1 MNLTDTLDLGT
12 AQALIR
18 DGLYEPAQ
26 RILDALNQRQPS
38 MAYRSALDFI
48 RRKTQRADA
57 TASATSP
64 DITGRQR
71 ILFVT
76 AGFKGPTPGGGIATC
91 FHSMVHTLAST
102 TQHEVSVVY
111 LAHPY
116 YASGTHDSWKA
127 HFQDTLGV
135 AFFAI
140 PVERKNYGSL
150 EMQRSAAVADHL
162 IRHDGSYDC
171 VVFHD
176 FMGLGYYT
184 LLAKRLTRHLSSTRV
199 VISAHGNHLL
209 SYRYGA
215 RKFETWN
222 EKVTV
227 FMERESLRMADDV
240 TTPSA
245 YYRDWMAE
253 HLGRTDARVL
263 PNILLESTDG
273 TGTLNTRFK
282 HPERRLVVFYG
293 RFERL
298 KGLDVLLE
306 ALKLLNAP
314 EQALNVLFA
323 GNTTKINGRD
333 AKEYIEQALE
343 GSAHELAFSLN
354 CAADH
359 VYNLVRQTD
368 GVCVFPTLGET
379 SSCVVVESAI
389 RGVRFIASDIPPI
402 RELLT
407 DSAQREYLVPTGSAR
422 ALADRLFAPLA
433 SPTADAL
440 TCPPAQAKR
449 HWTGFFD
456 QPRPRAGP
464 PATDAAAAA
473 AAPATV
479 SVVIPSC
486 DRPQLLQASIDS
498 ILAQTHQPL
507 EVIVVD
513 DASVDQAAVRDIC
526 AQRGVRLVALSRKH
540 YKGGACNEAV
550 RAARGDIVCFFDDDD
565 LAHPDMLQTYVEA
578 WRRMPDLDVISCFAA
593 CFEHERLAAGERDAP
608 EYLSLALGGGLEVN
622 LHINFFGK
630 GTFAVRR
637 SVFEAMGGYEVDHD
651 SVPMVDYRFYIKA
664 ALHGATIRVIP
675 QALYDYRKNS
685 PNSLF
690 YENKDKRH
698 LQYLAKASIEKLV
711 RSRCGTDMGAVL
723 STVVW
728 NHSLPK
734 FE

>member
-1 MNLTDTLDLGT
+1 MNTTDTLDLGT

-18 DGLYEPAQ
+18 DGLYDRAQ
-26 RILDALNQRQPS
+26 RVLDALNQRQPS
-38 MAYRSALDFI
+38 MAYRSALEFI
-48 RRKTQRADA
+48 RRKTQRPDA
-57 TASATSP
+57 TASAPVPASP
-64 DITGRQR
+64 SRQR

-127 HFQDTLGV
+127 HFHDALGV
-135 AFFAI
+135 EFFAI

-150 EMQRSAAVADHL
+150 EMQRSAAVADYL
-162 IRHDGSYDC
+162 IQHDGAYDC

-176 FMGLGYYT
+176 FMGLGYFT
-184 LLAKRLTRHLSSTRV
+184 LLARQLTRHLQSLRV
-199 VISAHGNHLL
+199 VVSAHGNHLL

-227 FMERESLRMADDV
+227 FMERESLRMADEV

-253 HLGRTDARVL
+253 HLGRDDAQVL
-263 PNILLESTDG
+263 PNILLAPTD
-273 TGTLNTRFK
+273 TTETLTTKFK
-282 HPERRLVVFYG
+282 RPERRLVVFYG

-306 ALKLLNAP
+306 ALKLLDAP
-314 EQALNVLFA
+314 DQALNLLFA
-323 GNTTKINGRD
+323 GNSTKINGRD
-333 AKEYIEQALE
+333 AKEYIEQALA
-343 GSAHELAFSLN
+343 GSAHDTAFALN
-354 CAADH
+354 CTADH
-359 VYNLVRQTD
+359 VYNLVRQAD

-407 DSAQREYLVPTGSAR
+407 EDAQREYLVATGSAR
-422 ALADRLFAPLA
+422 ALADRLFQPVAP
-433 SPTADAL
+433 PTAEAL
-440 TCPPAQAKR
+440 TCPPSQAMR
-449 HWTGFFD
+449 RWTDFFGRPG
-456 QPRPRAGP
+456 PRPCLP
-464 PATDAAAAA
+464 STTEA

-507 EVIVVD
+507 EIIVVD

-526 AQRGVRLVALSRKH
+526 AQRGVRLVALAHKH

-550 RAARGDIVCFFDDDD
+550 RSARGDIVCFFDDDD

-578 WRRMPDLDVISCFAA
+578 WRRMPELDVISCFAA
-593 CFEHERLAAGERDAP
+593 CFEHERLAAGDRDAP

-637 SVFEAMGGYEVDHD
+637 SVFEAIGGYEIDHD

-675 QALYDYRKNS
+675 KALYDYRKNS

-698 LQYLAKASIEKLV
+698 LQYLAKASIEKLI